1 MSLYTFSIDF
11 RNKRYIN
18 QELAKMPNDALLEWA
33 KNLVCKQIPYIGNKA
48 KLQLMAE
55 VDFHIKENLV
65 IHADYVKNMWSSSFL
80 IQTGF
85 GIVDIIQTDENA
97 EISDTDL
104 FTFVM
109 DFRGGTYFDQLTAG
123 SIKQAVSKWADN
135 LNVNEIEHFGKKSKQ
150 QILETLAD
158 QNTTEIITPLEIA
171 KNVWRFSFRFKTGFA
186 VVHIIK
192 TDTTT

>member
-1 MSLYTFSIDF
+1 MRYFTLSIDF
-11 RNKRYIN
+11 RNERYIN
-18 QELAKMPNDALLEWA
+18 QVSADSAENAAITWANSVDTTKIKYFGANVKQRLLKEI
-33 KNLVCKQIPYIGNKA
+33 QE
-48 KLQLMAE
+48 E
-55 VDFHIKENLV
+55 VDEQ
-65 IHADYVKNMWSSSFL
+65 L
-80 IQTGF
+80 IISIRNSQKFWTFSYIVQTGF

-123 SIKQAVSKWADN
+123 SIKQAVSKWAYN

-158 QNTTEIITPLEIA
+158 QNTTEIISPLEIA
-171 KNVWRFSFRFKTGFA
+171 KNVWHFSFRFKTGFA